1 MPTTP
6 PNSNH
11 HPPGST
17 PSNTPLRKEVSNAGP
32 HSSTPAKSRASSRYK
47 NMAFDACE
55 KFVGPMPVELFL
67 SEFLPEAPKIRPTA
81 AITFAHKTVSQNENE
96 FASIAT
102 LIDAPPHAY
111 SHFLQIQLIE
121 DAGICPNLKFINT
134 THCISANLKPD
145 IAIYSGIDS
154 NDPGTHS
161 GSQRSL
167 NWTAVDLWIEN
178 KNEKDDVFRDL
189 EEMGREATKRSD
201 LKSHIRWTKS
211 AYRVSGQ
218 LIAYT
223 SAIHRSQF
231 RVFSFSVVLFG
242 NTGRLLRW
250 DRSGVIYTEPFN
262 WSTQPDTLFE
272 FLWRLNFLSDVK
284 RGYDTTVTSV
294 ADDEAEAALPK
305 LRTYKGLEN
314 VAKADLHKFLVRDDH
329 TLNGQIK
336 YFIASS
342 AVWDSEALFGRS
354 TFGYVAY
361 DPETTNL
368 VYLKDFW
375 RTDRDGIQKEGD
387 VYRELHDAKVSN
399 IAKLGFAG
407 DVPLL
412 PDYGRTDSPAVQRT
426 MTQEFVKDW
435 CPGQPCVDPYVHY
448 RLVLE
453 TLGGSLHTFKS
464 TRELCEV
471 IRDAIVAHTEAYER
485 VGILHRDVSAGNIL
499 ITENGSGI
507 LIDWDLSKKVVKG
520 GSGTQRQHSRTG
532 TWQFISIARL
542 QEPSTRPHEVSDD
555 LESFF
560 WVLLYLVAK
569 CKGPENLSKQ
579 MQIVFDQH
587 DDMDDDGII
596 RGGRGKLYC
605 LRQTAL
611 DRMVVRGFVQSPCKD
626 IIEELRSLFNNLYRH
641 VQPLAD
647 TTPSVQ
653 SDIKFERD
661 QDECVQ
667 DAVKKLRSSE
677 KVLSIIDEHLVHDW
691 DINDD
696 GSLDK
701 ARFRPDPATSRNRRK
716 RKVED
721 DDGKDFNER
730 RRGRFPPSSTQRS
743 QSRDMLGLQRHRSS
757 FVSGSSRTRLS
768 ENQ

>member
-11 HPPGST
+11 FSPESV
-17 PSNTPLRKEVSNAGP
+17 PSDTTPLRKEVSNAGP

-67 SEFLPEAPKIRPTA
+67 SEFVPEAPNTRPTA

-102 LIDAPPHAY
+102 LI
-111 SHFLQIQLIE
+111 QLIE
-121 DAGICPNLKFINT
+121 DAGLCPNLKFFNT

-145 IAIYSGIDS
+145 IAIYSGTDR
-154 NDPGTHS
+154 DDQGTHS

-189 EEMGREATKRSD
+189 EEMGREARAKSD
-201 LKSHIRWTKS
+201 LKSHIRWTKG

-242 NTGRLLRW
+242 NIGRLLRW

-294 ADDEAEAALPK
+294 ADDEAEAALSK
-305 LRTYKGLEN
+305 LRTYQGLEN

-336 YFIASS
+336 YFIAPS
-342 AVWDSEALFGRS
+342 AVWDSESLFGRS
-354 TFGYVAY
+354 TFGYIAY
-361 DPETTNL
+361 DPETRNL

-387 VYRELHDAKVSN
+387 VYRELHDAQVSN
-399 IAKLGFAG
+399 IARLGLAG

-412 PDYGRTDSPAVQRT
+412 PECGRTDSPAVQRT
-426 MTQEFVKDW
+426 ITQEFVKDW
-435 CPGQPCVDPYVHY
+435 CPGRPCVDPYVHY

-453 TLGGSLHTFKS
+453 TLGSPLNTFKS

-471 IRDAIVAHTEAYER
+471 IRDAIVAHTGAYER

-542 QEPSTRPHEVSDD
+542 QKPSVRPHEVSDD

-569 CKGPENLSKQ
+569 CRGPKNLSKQ
-579 MQIVFDQH
+579 TQIVFDQS

-596 RGGRGKLYC
+596 RGGTGKLNC
-605 LRQTAL
+605 LRQAAQAL
-611 DRMVVRGFVQSPCKD
+611 GPRIVHGFVQTPCKD

-641 VQPLAD
+641 IEPPAD
-647 TTPSVQ
+647 ITPSMEA
-653 SDIKFERD
+653 DIKSDREKDER
-661 QDECVQ
+661 VQ

-677 KVLSIIDEHLVHDW
+677 EVLSIINDHLKPRWDE
-691 DINDD
+691 ND
-696 GSLDK
+696 GSRDK
-701 ARFRPDPATSRNRRK
+701 VKFRPNSDPATSRNRRK
-716 RKVED
+716 RKAED

-730 RRGRFPPSSTQRS
+730 RRGRFPPSSTQPS
-743 QSRDMLGLQRHRSS
+743 HSRDILRLQRHRSS
-757 FVSGSSRTRLS
+757 FGSGSSRTRPS

>member
-1 MPTTP
+1 
-6 PNSNH
+6 
-11 HPPGST
+11 
-17 PSNTPLRKEVSNAGP
+17 
-32 HSSTPAKSRASSRYK
+32 
-47 NMAFDACE
+47 MAVNACE
-55 KFVGPMPVELFL
+55 RFVGPIPVELFL
-67 SEFLPEAPKIRPTA
+67 SHFVPQAPKTRPAA
-81 AITFAHKTVSQNENE
+81 AITFPHLAVSQNENE
-96 FASIAT
+96 F
-102 LIDAPPHAY
+102 
-111 SHFLQIQLIE
+111 IQLIE
-121 DAGICPNLKFINT
+121 DAGLCPDLRFINT
-134 THCISANLKPD
+134 TSCKAAHLKSDISL
-145 IAIYSGIDS
+145 YSGTNRNGPWTCPS
-154 NDPGTHS
+154 S
-161 GSQRSL
+161 SSL
-167 NWTAVDLWIEN
+167 PEWRAVDLWIEN
-178 KNEKDDVFRDL
+178 EKKGSDVFRDL
-189 EEMGREATKRSD
+189 EQMETENQD
-201 LKSHIRWTKS
+201 LKSHIRWTEG
-211 AYRVSGQ
+211 ACQVSGQ

-223 SAIHRSQF
+223 SAIHRSPF
-231 RVFSFSVVLFG
+231 RIFSFSVVLFG

-250 DRSGVIYTEPFN
+250 DRSGIIYTEPFN

-294 ADDEAEAALPK
+294 ADDEAEAALSK
-305 LRTYKGLEN
+305 LRTYQGLEN
-314 VAKADLHKFLVRDDH
+314 IAKADLHKFLVRDDH
-329 TLNGQIK
+329 TPNGQIK
-336 YFIASS
+336 YFIAPS

-354 TFGYVAY
+354 TFGYIAY

-368 VYLKDFW
+368 MYLKDFW
-375 RTDRDGIQKEGD
+375 RTERDGIQKEGD
-387 VYRELHDAKVSN
+387 VYRELHDAQVSN
-399 IAKLGFAG
+399 IARLGLAG

-412 PDYGRTDSPAVQRT
+412 PECGRTDSPAVQRT
-426 MTQEFVKDW
+426 ITQEFVKDW
-435 CPGQPCVDPYVHY
+435 CPGRPRVDPYVHY

-453 TLGGSLHTFKS
+453 TLGSPLHTFKS
-464 TRELCEV
+464 TRELCRV
-471 IRDAIVAHTEAYER
+471 IRDAINAHTGAYER

-499 ITENGSGI
+499 ITDNGSGI

-569 CKGPENLSKQ
+569 CRGPENLSKQ

-661 QDECVQ
+661 QDESVQ

-677 KVLSIIDEHLVHDW
+677 KVLSIINDHLVYDW

-696 GSLDK
+696 GCLDK
-701 ARFRPDPATSRNRRK
+701 VRFRPDPATSRNRRK

-730 RRGRFPPSSTQRS
+730 RRGRFPPSSTQPS

>member
-17 PSNTPLRKEVSNAGP
+17 PSNTPLRKEGLVTLQKYGL
-32 HSSTPAKSRASSRYK
+32 RR
-47 NMAFDACE
+47 MREICE
-55 KFVGPMPVELFL
+55 KFVGPMPVESFL
-67 SEFLPEAPKIRPTA
+67 TEFVPEAPNTRPTT
-81 AITFAHKTVSQNENE
+81 AIAFAHKTVSQNENE

-102 LIDAPPHAY
+102 LPSIPV
-111 SHFLQIQLIE
+111 LTGTIRGL
-121 DAGICPNLKFINT
+121 T
-134 THCISANLKPD
+134 
-145 IAIYSGIDS
+145 
-154 NDPGTHS
+154 PGVS
-161 GSQRSL
+161 RSL

-189 EEMGREATKRSD
+189 EEMGREARAKSD

-231 RVFSFSVVLFG
+231 RVFSFSVVLFAASYTPSRS
-242 NTGRLLRW
+242 TGPPNPTH
-250 DRSGVIYTEPFN
+250 SSNSYGG
-262 WSTQPDTLFE
+262 STS
-272 FLWRLNFLSDVK
+272 FLTVK

-294 ADDEAEAALPK
+294 GDDEAEAALSK
-305 LRTYKGLEN
+305 LRTYEGLEN

-336 YFIASS
+336 YFIAPS

-387 VYRELHDAKVSN
+387 VYRELHDAQVPN
-399 IAKLGFAG
+399 IARLGLAG

-412 PDYGRTDSPAVQRT
+412 PECGRTDCPAVQRT
-426 MTQEFVKDW
+426 MTQEFVKGYDW
-435 CPGQPCVDPYVHY
+435 CPGQPRVDPYVHY

-453 TLGGSLHTFKS
+453 TLGSPLNTFKS
-464 TRELCEV
+464 TRELCKV
-471 IRDAIVAHTEAYER
+471 IRDAIIAHMAAYER
-485 VGILHRDVSAGNIL
+485 AGILHRDVSAGNIL
-499 ITENGSGI
+499 ITEDGSGI

-532 TWQFISIARL
+532 TWQFISIALL
-542 QEPSTRPHEVSDD
+542 QKPSIRPHEVSDD

-569 CKGPENLSKQ
+569 CRGPRNVSKQ
-579 MQIVFDQH
+579 MQIVFDQS

-596 RGGRGKLYC
+596 GGGTGKLNC
-605 LRQTAL
+605 LRQAAQAL
-611 DRMVVRGFVQSPCKD
+611 GPRIVHGFVQTPCKD
-626 IIEELRSLFNNLYRH
+626 IIEELRSLFNNLYLY
-641 VQPLAD
+641 VEPPAD
-647 TTPSVQ
+647 ITPSMEL
-653 SDIKFERD
+653 DIKSDREKDER
-661 QDECVQ
+661 VQ
-667 DAVKKLRSSE
+667 DAVKKLQSSE
-677 KVLSIIDEHLVHDW
+677 EVLSIINEHLKSRW
-691 DINDD
+691 DDND
-696 GSLDK
+696 GSHYKD
-701 ARFRPDPATSRNRRK
+701 RFRPSPDPATSRNRRK
-716 RKVED
+716 RKAED

-730 RRGRFPPSSTQRS
+730 RRGRFPPSSTQPS
-743 QSRDMLGLQRHRSS
+743 HSRDILRLQRHRSS
-757 FVSGSSRTRLS
+757 FGSGSSRTRPS
-768 ENQ
+768 ENP

>member
-1 MPTTP
+1 
-6 PNSNH
+6 
-11 HPPGST
+11 
-17 PSNTPLRKEVSNAGP
+17 
-32 HSSTPAKSRASSRYK
+32 
-47 NMAFDACE
+47 MAFDACE

-67 SEFLPEAPKIRPTA
+67 SEFVPEAPKVRPTT

-96 FASIAT
+96 F
-102 LIDAPPHAY
+102 
-111 SHFLQIQLIE
+111 IQLIE
-121 DAGICPNLKFINT
+121 DAGLCPNLKFFNT
-134 THCISANLKPD
+134 TSRIAANLKPD
-145 IAIYSGIDS
+145 IAVYSGTDR
-154 NDPGTHS
+154 NNPGAHS

-167 NWTAVDLWIEN
+167 DWTAVDLWIEN

-189 EEMGREATKRSD
+189 EEMGREATKKSD
-201 LKSHIRWTKS
+201 LKSHIRWTKG

-242 NTGRLLRW
+242 NIGRLLRW
-250 DRSGVIYTEPFN
+250 DRSGIIYTEPFN

-294 ADDEAEAALPK
+294 GDDEAEAALSK
-305 LRTYKGLEN
+305 LRTYEGLEH

-336 YFIASS
+336 YFIAPS

-354 TFGYVAY
+354 TFGYIAY
-361 DPETTNL
+361 DSETMDL

-387 VYRELHDAKVSN
+387 VYRELHDAKVPN
-399 IAKLGFAG
+399 IARLRLAG

-412 PDYGRTDSPAVQRT
+412 PECGRTDCPAVQRT

-435 CPGQPCVDPYVHY
+435 CPGRPCVDPYVHY

-453 TLGGSLHTFKS
+453 TLGSPLNTFKS
-464 TRELCEV
+464 TRELCKV
-471 IRDAIVAHTEAYER
+471 IRDAITAHTGAYER

-520 GSGTQRQHSRTG
+520 GSGKQRQHSRTG

-542 QEPSTRPHEVSDD
+542 RNPSMRPHEVSDD

-560 WVLLYLVAK
+560 WVLLYMVVK
-569 CKGPENLSKQ
+569 CRSIEKINLSQ
-579 MQIVFDQH
+579 DMQSVFDQSE
-587 DDMDDDGII
+587 DMDDDGII
-596 RGGRGKLYC
+596 RGGRGKLNC
-605 LRQTAL
+605 PREGVLGPRII
-611 DRMVVRGFVQSPCKD
+611 RGFVQTPCKN
-626 IIEELRSLFNNLYRH
+626 IIEDLRSLFNNLYRH
-641 VQPLAD
+641 IEPPAD
-647 TTPSVQ
+647 IIPSMQ
-653 SDIKFERD
+653 SDIDSDRE
-661 QDECVQ
+661 QDERVQ

-677 KVLSIIDEHLVHDW
+677 EVLRIINEHLKSKW
-691 DINDD
+691 DVDDD
-696 GSLDK
+696 GS
-701 ARFRPDPATSRNRRK
+701 RYEREFRPDPVTSRNRRK
-716 RKVED
+716 RKAED
-721 DDGKDFNER
+721 DGGKNFNER
-730 RRGRFPPSSTQRS
+730 RRGRFPPSSTRPS

-757 FVSGSSRTRLS
+757 FGSGSSRTRPS

>member
-11 HPPGST
+11 PPPEGTQSDT
-17 PSNTPLRKEVSNAGP
+17 TPLRKEASNAGP

-67 SEFLPEAPKIRPTA
+67 SEFVPEAPNTRPTA

-102 LIDAPPHAY
+102 LI
-111 SHFLQIQLIE
+111 QLIE
-121 DAGICPNLKFINT
+121 DAGLCPNLKFFNT
-134 THCISANLKPD
+134 THCIAANLKPD
-145 IAIYSGIDS
+145 IAIYSGTDR

-161 GSQRSL
+161 RSQRSL
-167 NWTAVDLWIEN
+167 DWTAVDLWIEN

-189 EEMGREATKRSD
+189 EEMGREATKKSD
-201 LKSHIRWTKS
+201 LKSHIRWTKG

-242 NTGRLLRW
+242 NIGRLLRW

-294 ADDEAEAALPK
+294 ADDEAEAALSK
-305 LRTYKGLEN
+305 LRTYQGLEN

-336 YFIASS
+336 YFIAPS

-354 TFGYVAY
+354 TFGYIAY
-361 DPETTNL
+361 DPETRNL

-387 VYRELHDAKVSN
+387 VYRELHDAQVSN
-399 IAKLGFAG
+399 IARLGLAG

-412 PDYGRTDSPAVQRT
+412 PECGRTDCPAVQRT
-426 MTQEFVKDW
+426 MSQEFVKDW
-435 CPGQPCVDPYVHY
+435 CPGQPRVDPYVHY

-453 TLGGSLHTFKS
+453 TLGSPLNTFKS
-464 TRELCEV
+464 TRELCKV
-471 IRDAIVAHTEAYER
+471 IRDAITAHTEAYER

-499 ITENGSGI
+499 ITDNGSGI

-520 GSGTQRQHSRTG
+520 ENGTQRQHSRTG

-542 QEPSTRPHEVSDD
+542 RNPSMRPHEVSDD

-560 WVLLYLVAK
+560 WVLLYQVVK
-569 CKGPENLSKQ
+569 CRSVGKIDLSQ
-579 MQIVFDQH
+579 DMQNVFDQSE
-587 DDMDDDGII
+587 DRDDDGII
-596 RGGRGKLYC
+596 RGGRGKLNC
-605 LRQTAL
+605 LQQGILGRTAVDYL
-611 DRMVVRGFVQSPCKD
+611 VETPCKV
-626 IIEELRSLFNNLYRH
+626 IIENLRSLFNNLYRH
-641 VQPLAD
+641 IEPPFD
-647 TTPSVQ
+647 TIPSTESV
-653 SDIKFERD
+653 IKSKRD
-661 QDECVQ
+661 QDERVQ

-677 KVLSIIDEHLVHDW
+677 EVLRIINKHLDSTGSW
-691 DINDD
+691 DVDND
-696 GSLDK
+696 GSLYK
-701 ARFRPDPATSRNRRK
+701 VKFRPDPATSRNRRK
-716 RKVED
+716 RKAED
-721 DDGKDFNER
+721 DGGKDFNER
-730 RRGRFPPSSTQRS
+730 RRGRFPPSSTQPS
-743 QSRDMLGLQRHRSS
+743 QSRDILGLQRHRSS
-757 FVSGSSRTRLS
+757 FGSGSSRTRPS